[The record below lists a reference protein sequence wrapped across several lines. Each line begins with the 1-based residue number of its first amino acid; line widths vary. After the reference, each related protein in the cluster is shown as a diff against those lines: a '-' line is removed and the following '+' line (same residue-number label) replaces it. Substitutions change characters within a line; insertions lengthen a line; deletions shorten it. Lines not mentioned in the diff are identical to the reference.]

1 VLGSVI
7 LVGFLTATPIAVNER
22 PVSPSTRWL
31 DRVATKVA
39 VAPLNLS
46 QTELAGTW
54 TDEGTT
60 SGSYLYLFP
69 DGTFIYTEAADIM
82 PESIYDKGTWRAES
96 GMLTLSPD
104 PDVTWDPKRDR
115 HFLMLRPQAG
125 EQEPMLFGVDRRILV
140 FEQLVAAEPK
150 QAAGYLVTSSL
161 RRKGAWVEGEASHEK
176 ARLGKNSKAWQP
188 CRFTDAGCPPPGS
201 ADGK

>member
-1 VLGSVI
+1 M
-7 LVGFLTATPIAVNER
+7 LVGVLAAASAAVSETH
-22 PVSPSTRWL
+22 VSPSTRWL
-31 DRVATKVA
+31 DRVGTKLA

-46 QTELAGTW
+46 QTELVGTW

-69 DGTFIYTEAADIM
+69 DSTFIYTEAADIM
-82 PESIYDKGTWRAES
+82 PETIYDKGIWRAES

-125 EQEPMLFGVDRRILV
+125 EREPMLFGVDRRILV
-140 FEQLVAAEPK
+140 FEQLVAADPK
-150 QAAGYLVTSSL
+150 SALDSLVFSSL
-161 RRKGAWVEGEASHEK
+161 RRKGAWTEDEASQVK
-176 ARLGKNSKAWQP
+176 ARLGKDSEAWRP
-188 CRFTDAGCPPPGS
+188 CRFTDAGCPLGIP
-201 ADGK
+201 